1 MTILFE
7 GKMDNGE
14 VYQLKT
20 LSLANKPEILAL
32 QIGTIASINR
42 PYSLQPLS
50 DGEVDVILSGKGLV
64 VGVYSNESLVA
75 FRVLLNHHWTMNI

>member
-20 LSLANKPEILAL
+20 LSLANKSEILTL
-32 QIGTIASINR
+32 Q
-42 PYSLQPLS
+42 
-50 DGEVDVILSGKGLV
+50 VI
-64 VGVYSNESLVA
+64 
-75 FRVLLNHHWTMNI
+75 R